1 MKTKN
6 LVSNLMLTASM
17 SLIFALSVQAQ
28 SKTVLSRYLDIKDAL
43 VKTDSKT
50 ANLAA
55 KEMFDILDGKSDK
68 LSKKLM
74 TDAKAISASSDVKMQ
89 RKHFDTLSQNV
100 YDYVKA
106 SGEKDGPVYKQFCP
120 MAFNNTGAYWLAAE
134 KEINNPYFGSM
145 MLHCGSVKEEL

>member
-6 LVSNLMLTASM
+6 LVSNLMLAASM

-28 SKTVLSRYLDIKDAL
+28 SKTVLSTYLDIKNAL
-43 VKTDSKT
+43 VKTDSKN

-55 KEMFDILDGKSDK
+55 KEMIGILNGKSDE
-68 LSKKLM
+68 LSEKLM
-74 TDAKAISASSDVKMQ
+74 ADAKVISVSDDVKLQ

-100 YDYVKA
+100 YAYVKA
-106 SGEKDGPVYKQFCP
+106 SGDKDSTIYKQFCP
-120 MAFNNTGAYWLAAE
+120 MAFNNTGAFWLAAE